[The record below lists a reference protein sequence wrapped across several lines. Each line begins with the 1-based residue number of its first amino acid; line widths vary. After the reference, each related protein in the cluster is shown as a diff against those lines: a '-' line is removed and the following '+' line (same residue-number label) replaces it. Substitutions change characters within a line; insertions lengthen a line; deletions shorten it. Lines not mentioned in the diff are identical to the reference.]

1 MPRRVLAFALGLVL
15 VLAITGVAARSRSRE
30 PRLPDVIMIA
40 IDTLRSDHLHCY
52 GNDWIRTP
60 NLDAL
65 ARDGVRFS
73 RCFATAPWT
82 LPSFASIFTGLT
94 PGHHGA
100 VGGAR
105 EVLDDSR
112 TTLAERLAAAGYRT
126 YGYATVKWLTPPFGM
141 ARGFNFELPL
151 ATPAGL
157 EGGPLVTALGR
168 ATFDLPRDKPLF
180 TFLHYF
186 DAHAPYAPPPP
197 FARMY
202 YHGDER
208 APGAPV
214 LDFLR
219 SPANAAPNRSSG
231 MYDWLAGVTDLEFPA
246 REYAAAVS
254 YTDDHVGRIVAELKR
269 SGRYDDALIIVVADH
284 GEHLG
289 EHDLWFTHALPYQE
303 ALHVPLIVKLP
314 RGHAAGRLV
323 ETPVSTLDILPTV
336 LDWLGLPAA
345 SPCDG
350 RSLQG
355 LVEGRDRGG
364 PSLLV
369 AEQGSEPDDLSK
381 SLIDWPWKLNVFR
394 SRAGDRYEL
403 YDLGR
408 DPGERH
414 DLAAQRPSEL
424 ARLSARLWTVFEE
437 QHPLGFGAASG
448 PADLDAAAQRQLRSL
463 GYLTGRAAE
472 EPAAPGAPGAASDPR
487 GGRAGPSS
495 RSPSAAPRAR
505 AP

>member
-1 MPRRVLAFALGLVL
+1 MLRRVLASALGLVL
-15 VLAITGVAARSRSRE
+15 ALAVTGVVARERARS
-30 PRLPDVIMIA
+30 PRRPDIVMIA
-40 IDTLRSDHLHCY
+40 IDTLRSDHLHCF

-73 RCFATAPWT
+73 RCYATAPWT

-94 PGHHGA
+94 PSHHGA
-100 VGGAR
+100 VGGGS
-105 EVLDDSR
+105 EVLDDR
-112 TTLAERLAAAGYRT
+112 FTTLAEHLDGAGYRT
-126 YGYATVKWLTPPFGM
+126 YGYATVKWLTPPFGL
-141 ARGFNFELPL
+141 AQGFNFELPVK
-151 ATPAGL
+151 APAGL
-157 EGGPLVTALGR
+157 EGGPLVTAQGR

-202 YHGDER
+202 YQGDER

-219 SPANAAPNRSSG
+219 SSANAAPNRTSG
-231 MYDWLAGVTDLEFPA
+231 IYDWLAGVTDLQFPA
-246 REYAAAVS
+246 REYAAGVS
-254 YTDDHVGRIVAELKR
+254 YADDHVGRIVAELKR
-269 SGRYDDALIIVVADH
+269 RRRYDDTLIIVVADH

-303 ALHVPLIVKLP
+303 TLHVPLLVKLP

-323 ETPVSTLDILPTV
+323 DTPVSTLDLLPTV
-336 LDWLGLPAA
+336 LDWIGLPAA
-345 SPCDG
+345 PQGDG
-350 RSLQG
+350 RSLRD
-355 LVEGRDRGG
+355 LVEGHDRGG

-369 AEQGSEPDDLSK
+369 AEQGSEPEDLSK
-381 SLIDWPWKLNVFR
+381 ALIDWPWKLIYFR
-394 SRAGDRYEL
+394 SPAGDRYEL

-408 DPGERH
+408 DPGEQN
-414 DLAAQRPSEL
+414 DLGAQRPHEL
-424 ARLSARLWTVFEE
+424 ARLSARLWTLFEE
-437 QHPLGFGAASG
+437 QHPLGFDAASG

-472 EPAAPGAPGAASDPR
+472 TATEQGAPGSASGPAPDA
-487 GGRAGPSS
+487 GRTGN
-495 RSPSAAPRAR
+495 
-505 AP
+505 